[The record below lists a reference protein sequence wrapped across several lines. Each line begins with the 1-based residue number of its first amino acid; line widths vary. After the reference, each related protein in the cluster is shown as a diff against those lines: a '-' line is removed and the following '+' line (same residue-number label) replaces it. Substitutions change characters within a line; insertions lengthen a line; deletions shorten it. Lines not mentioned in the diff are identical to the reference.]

1 MTSGPPL
8 ASDAFDNWIAA
19 RLDEKV
25 PVAFLAGL
33 PTENDG
39 LLQRLGIRRLSQK
52 LKVKPSTETHDQAL
66 LGAFEAPLVMRVR
79 DLPALTVLD
88 PARVAP
94 ALKLKGDG
102 KEYVPVATA
111 DWGGFALA
119 PYVLEEGSEHRRW
132 ILDPFAFLRKALRLA
147 PLPSPDAT
155 TENGR
160 RIATVHIDG
169 DGFVSRAEVPGSPYA
184 GQQVLEDFIKP
195 IRSSPRSR

>member
-66 LGAFEAPLVMRVR
+66 GAFEAPLVIRIR

-94 ALKLKGDG
+94 ALKLR
-102 KEYVPVATA
+102 ATA
-111 DWGGFALA
+111 GVRAGGDRRLGRLRPGALC
-119 PYVLEEGSEHRRW
+119 
-132 ILDPFAFLRKALRLA
+132 
-147 PLPSPDAT
+147 
-155 TENGR
+155 
-160 RIATVHIDG
+160 
-169 DGFVSRAEVPGSPYA
+169 A
-184 GQQVLEDFIKP
+184 GGG
-195 IRSSPRSR
+195 